1 MTRLYNFKYHRVNT
15 NFAKEVNV
23 SDSLDDYI
31 SAKEAAIEIG
41 IEYSLLMARIYKG
54 KIKAEKKGWATL
66 IHRDEVARAKEEQQ
80 KLEEAKNAGN
90 TDMEGSAG

>member
-1 MTRLYNFKYHRVNT
+1 M
-15 NFAKEVNV
+15 

-31 SAKEAAIEIG
+31 SAKDAAVEIG

-54 KIKAEKKGWATL
+54 KIEAKKKGWATL
-66 IHRDEVARAKEEQQ
+66 IHKDEVARAKKEQQ

-90 TDMEGSAG
+90 SDMEESAG